1 MERAVSRADGADT
14 AGPVSDVTEPM
25 EEMQFSGAHLVVY

>member
-1 MERAVSRADGADT
+1 MERAVSSADGADT
-14 AGPVSDVTEPM
+14 AGPVSELTEQM